1 VKKILLILLCL
12 PFIGFGQDFKK
23 SFEIGGLFGSS
34 LNNTEQNFTSDNLTK
49 ESIRS
54 FTEGVALQ
62 YNISP
67 LISYNCKIMYHI
79 KGVQYYWKNI
89 TRIDITGTT
98 IGSTNL
104 DEKNTHH
111 YLSFPIILR
120 FKLGGGLKFFGDIG
134 FYSGYLLKSIQE
146 MSYPALMAGGL
157 AYPEQNQK
165 NEIPLDNINRVDFG
179 GILGAGFSY
188 VISEKIVVLFEY
200 SSHIGLTDFSSDKYS
215 YYNRSH
221 TLTLGCS
228 YNLTSAKK

>member
-1 VKKILLILLCL
+1 M
-12 PFIGFGQDFKK
+12 IGFSQGFQK
-23 SFEIGGLFGSS
+23 SYEIGRLFGSS

-79 KGVQYYWKNI
+79 KGVQYYWNNI
-89 TRIDITGTT
+89 TRTDIVGTT
-98 IGSTNL
+98 IGSTTL

-120 FKLGGGLKFFGDIG
+120 FNLGESLKFFGDIG
-134 FYSGYLLKSIQE
+134 FYSAYLLKSIQE
-146 MSYPALMAGGL
+146 ISYPLLIVGSIPF
-157 AYPEQNQK
+157 PEENQK
-165 NEIPLDNINRVDFG
+165 NEIPLDNINRVDLG

-200 SSHIGLTDFSSDKYS
+200 SSHIGLTDFSLDKYS

-221 TLTLGCS
+221 TFTLGCS
-228 YNLTSAKK
+228 YNLMSSTK

>member
-1 VKKILLILLCL
+1 MKKGLLILLCL
-12 PFIGFGQDFKK
+12 PMIGFGQDFQK
-23 SFEIGGLFGSS
+23 SFEVSGLVGIS

-67 LISYNCKIMYHI
+67 LLSYNCKIMYHI
-79 KGVQYYWKNI
+79 KGVQYYWNNI
-89 TRIDITGTT
+89 TRTDITGST
-98 IGSTNL
+98 IGLTNL

-111 YLSFPIILR
+111 YISLPIILR
-120 FKLGGGLKFFGDIG
+120 FNLGERLKFFGDIG
-134 FYSGYLLKSIQE
+134 FYSAYLLKSIQE
-146 MSYPALMAGGL
+146 ISYPALMTGGL

-228 YNLTSAKK
+228 YNLMSSTK